1 MIITPQIYNSKCL
14 RNKIGHPWLSANHE
28 TLRHLAP
35 SHLRR
40 IQLRVVQRISVHD
53 ISVGNRYIWRFSRP
67 RTQSR
72 MTWYNSVL
80 LLLLLTASLEA
91 SYGEDECQY
100 NTDCKNGTHAC
111 CHRRS
116 QPSVCRETCVD
127 ESCSIDWDCGTD
139 LNMICCQD
147 DICRSS
153 WNMCPA
159 DKYRPGWITV
169 VVVLSVLC
177 AVFGIGGTIFCIYL
191 RNRHRSRLSNG
202 LLVEEP
208 VAASTYGTY
217 RWLSIE
223 ANRSVLVA

>member
-116 QPSVCRETCVD
+116 QASVCRKTCVD

-139 LNMICCQD
+139 LNMICCHD

-159 DKYRPGWITV
+159 DNSWPGWITV

-177 AVFGIGGTIFCIYL
+177 AVFGIGGTILCIYL

-202 LLVEEP
+202 LIVEEP
-208 VAASTYGTY
+208 VAASTYGAY
-217 RWLSIE
+217 RWMSIE
-223 ANRSVLVA
+223 TDRSVLAA